1 MTQGAAAMTKHSEK
15 VYSVMCYLGY
25 PESFA
30 LLIAR
35 EMATEYTANRIIAY
49 FGRAGKPP
57 LEEVADEMLAIQADR
72 DKFVD
77 KHINQHAQ
85 EVINR
90 MYAER
95 RLAEE
100 EEEE

>member
-1 MTQGAAAMTKHSEK
+1 MNEHSQK
-15 VYSVMCYLGY
+15 VYNVMLYLGY
-25 PESFA
+25 PESLA

-95 RLAEE
+95 RSAEDDEE
-100 EEEE
+100 EE

>member
-1 MTQGAAAMTKHSEK
+1 MNEHSQK
-15 VYSVMCYLGY
+15 VYNVMLYLGY

-35 EMATEYTANRIIAY
+35 EMSTEYTAGRIIAY

-95 RLAEE
+95 RSAEDDE
-100 EEEE
+100 ADE

>member
-1 MTQGAAAMTKHSEK
+1 MNEHSLK
-15 VYSVMCYLGY
+15 VYNVMLYLGY
-25 PESFA
+25 PEPFA

-77 KHINQHAQ
+77 KHINRHAQ

-95 RLAEE
+95 RLDEE

>member
-1 MTQGAAAMTKHSEK
+1 MNEHSQK
-15 VYSVMCYLGY
+15 VYNVMLYLGY

-35 EMATEYTANRIIAY
+35 EMSTEYTAGRIIAY

-95 RLAEE
+95 RSGDDEE
-100 EEEE
+100 EE

>member
-1 MTQGAAAMTKHSEK
+1 MNEHSQE
-15 VYSVMCYLGY
+15 VYNVMLYLGY

-35 EMATEYTANRIIAY
+35 EMSTEYTAGRIIAY

-57 LEEVADEMLAIQADR
+57 LEEVADEMFAIQADR

-95 RLAEE
+95 RSGDDEE
-100 EEEE
+100 EE

>member
-1 MTQGAAAMTKHSEK
+1 MNEHSQK
-15 VYSVMCYLGY
+15 VYNVMLYLGY

-35 EMATEYTANRIIAY
+35 EMSTEYTAGRIIAY

-57 LEEVADEMLAIQADR
+57 LEEVADEMFAIQADR

-95 RLAEE
+95 RSGDDEE
-100 EEEE
+100 EE

>member
-1 MTQGAAAMTKHSEK
+1 MNEHSQK
-15 VYSVMCYLGY
+15 VYNVMLYLGY

-95 RLAEE
+95 RSAEDDE
-100 EEEE
+100 ADE

>member
-1 MTQGAAAMTKHSEK
+1 MNEHSQK
-15 VYSVMCYLGY
+15 VYNVMLYLGY

-35 EMATEYTANRIIAY
+35 EMSTEYTAGRIIAY

-90 MYAER
+90 VYAER
-95 RLAEE
+95 RSGDDEE
-100 EEEE
+100 EE

>member
-1 MTQGAAAMTKHSEK
+1 MNEHSQK
-15 VYSVMCYLGY
+15 VYNVMFYLGY

-35 EMATEYTANRIIAY
+35 AMATEYTANRIIAY

-77 KHINQHAQ
+77 KHINRHAQ

-90 MYAER
+90 MYAVR
-95 RLAEE
+95 RLDEE

>member
-1 MTQGAAAMTKHSEK
+1 MNEHSQK
-15 VYSVMCYLGY
+15 VYNVMLYLGY

-35 EMATEYTANRIIAY
+35 EMSTEYTAGRIIAY

-95 RLAEE
+95 RSAEDDEE
-100 EEEE
+100 EE

>member
-1 MTQGAAAMTKHSEK
+1 MTEKSEILYK
-15 VYSVMCYLGY
+15 LMLKKGY
-25 PESFA
+25 PEAFA
-30 LLIAR
+30 KIIAFEMSTDYTADRMISYIAR
-35 EMATEYTANRIIAY
+35 NNKR
-49 FGRAGKPP
+49 P

-77 KHINQHAQ
+77 KHINQYAQ

-95 RLAEE
+95 RLEE
-100 EEEE
+100 DDDE

>member
-1 MTQGAAAMTKHSEK
+1 
-15 VYSVMCYLGY
+15 
-25 PESFA
+25 
-30 LLIAR
+30 
-35 EMATEYTANRIIAY
+35 
-49 FGRAGKPP
+49 
-57 LEEVADEMLAIQADR
+57 MLAIQADR

-95 RLAEE
+95 RSGDDEE
-100 EEEE
+100 EE

>member
-1 MTQGAAAMTKHSEK
+1 MNEHSQK
-15 VYSVMCYLGY
+15 VYNVMLYLGY

-35 EMATEYTANRIIAY
+35 EMSTEYTAGRIIAY
-49 FGRAGKPP
+49 FGRAGKPS

-90 MYAER
+90 VYAER
-95 RLAEE
+95 RSGDDEE
-100 EEEE
+100 EE